1 MSVLIHEPVAVV
13 AVFKN
18 GRVKPVVF
26 RWKDKKISIESV
38 SFMWQTTQGKEHFLH
53 FTVIASQTLY
63 ELLFNISSMVWNLER
78 VETNIGI
85 STI

>member
-18 GRVKPVVF
+18 GRVKPLAF
-26 RWKDKKISIESV
+26 RWKDKKISIESI
-38 SFMWQTTQGKEHFLH
+38 SFMWQTTQEKERSLH
-53 FTVIASQTLY
+53 FTVVAAQTLY
-63 ELLFNISSMVWNLER
+63 ELMFDVSSMIWRLEQT
-78 VETNIGI
+78 ETNIGI